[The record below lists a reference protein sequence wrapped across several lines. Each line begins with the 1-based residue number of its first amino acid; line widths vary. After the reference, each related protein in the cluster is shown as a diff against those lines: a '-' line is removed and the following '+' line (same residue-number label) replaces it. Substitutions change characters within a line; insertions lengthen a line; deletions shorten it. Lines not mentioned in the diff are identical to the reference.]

1 MSYTGNH
8 STYLDEQ
15 QIDVAHPDYV
25 PLAARRTTTSN
36 AASEKQLNFIGILL
50 AKPQIEE
57 IDRIRYNAEMG
68 REISKSRASTIIS
81 ELKAIVA
88 AAGVVQS
95 SSSDEA
101 AAEGVYDLNGTF
113 YAVRTAKSDNTR
125 RYAYEALITDT
136 SVTFEYSKGTVYRLA
151 EARRLDLGEIEALSL
166 QFSRCFICGRKLS
179 AKESKARGIGPVCA
193 KRVQAAPVLV
203 G

>member
-1 MSYTGNH
+1 MSYTGIH

-36 AASEKQLNFIGILL
+36 AATEKQLNFIGSLL
-50 AKPQIEE
+50 DKPQVEE

-68 REISKSRASTIIS
+68 REISKSRASTIIG

-88 AAGVVQS
+88 AAGVTQYS
-95 SSSDEA
+95 SNEA
-101 AAEGVYDLNGTF
+101 AAEGVYELNGTF
-113 YAVRTAKSDNTR
+113 YAVRTARSDNTR
-125 RYAYEALITDT
+125 RYAYEAVITDT
-136 SVTFEYSKGTVYRLA
+136 SVTFEFSKGTVYRLG

>member
-1 MSYTGNH
+1 MSYTGRH

-25 PLAARRTTTSN
+25 PLADRRTTTSN
-36 AASEKQLNFIGILL
+36 AATEKQLNFIASLL
-50 AKPQIEE
+50 DKPQIEE

-68 REISKSRASTIIS
+68 RDITKSRASTVIG
-81 ELKAIVA
+81 ELKAIIAATPVA
-88 AAGVVQS
+88 QS
-95 SSSDEA
+95 SSNEA

-113 YAVRTAKSDNTR
+113 YAVRTSRNDNTR
-125 RYAYEALITDT
+125 RCAYEAIITDS

-166 QFSRCFICGRKLS
+166 QFSRCFVCGRVLK
-179 AKESKARGIGPVCA
+179 AKDSKARGIGPVCA
-193 KRVQAAPVLV
+193 KRVQSTPVLV

>member
-1 MSYTGNH
+1 MSYTGIH

-36 AASEKQLNFIGILL
+36 AATEKQLNFIGSLL
-50 AKPQIEE
+50 DKPQVEE

-68 REISKSRASTIIS
+68 REISKSRASTIIG

-88 AAGVVQS
+88 AAGVTQYS
-95 SSSDEA
+95 SNEA
-101 AAEGVYDLNGTF
+101 AAEGVYELNGTF
-113 YAVRTAKSDNTR
+113 YAVRTARSDNTR
-125 RYAYEALITDT
+125 RYAYEAVITDT
-136 SVTFEYSKGTVYRLA
+136 SVTFEFSKGTVYRLG

-193 KRVQAAPVLV
+193 KRVQAAPVVV